1 MFEQTKVEGAVT
13 FLLEGAQEAAESRG
27 NRIKCEHMLKHIKA
41 LEMNKSQESSVSAQE
56 RDAYASDKYKDAI
69 VELEKAV
76 IADEVLRAKRE
87 AALAYIDAWRT
98 EQANTRFT
106 V

>member
-1 MFEQTKVEGAVT
+1 MFKEQKVEEAVT
-13 FLLEGAQEAAESRG
+13 FLHEGAQKAAEARG

-41 LEMNKSQESSVSAQE
+41 LEMNKREGSVSAQE

>member
-1 MFEQTKVEGAVT
+1 MFEETKVEGAVT
-13 FLLEGAQEAAESRG
+13 FLHAGALEAAESRG

-41 LEMNKSQESSVSAQE
+41 LEMNKREGSVSAQE